1 MKTHWAV
8 TVVAVL
14 GVLLAGPVLASSIT
28 ISGGGNLALQVVAG
42 TAVLK
47 TPSGAGVTGEVLVSP
62 ALEVAPGLTTTFY
75 VDDTAR
81 LASSISRPELRLDT
95 TRLSDGLHGLRVE
108 VSRGLQLVMSTGD
121 IPLHVLNGLSESALQ
136 QVNRPDTDSNLN
148 KVYRKLLLR
157 EIVWFDG
164 READLEKHAF
174 RQNGQ
179 IYITLTDLIRHI
191 GGGIVWGPEASY
203 ILVER
208 GGTQVRVFA
217 GTSRVLVNGQAR
229 SLAAPAVR
237 IDNRTFVPVRSML
250 ALFGVSSQ
258 WNAGQGR
265 LYVETR

>member
-1 MKTHWAV
+1 
-8 TVVAVL
+8 
-14 GVLLAGPVLASSIT
+14 
-28 ISGGGNLALQVVAG
+28 
-42 TAVLK
+42 
-47 TPSGAGVTGEVLVSP
+47 
-62 ALEVAPGLTTTFY
+62 GLT
-75 VDDTAR
+75 
-81 LASSISRPELRLDT
+81 
-95 TRLSDGLHGLRVE
+95 
-108 VSRGLQLVMSTGD
+108 
-121 IPLHVLNGLSESALQ
+121 ESALQ
-136 QVNRPDTDSNLN
+136 QVNRPDVNSNLN

-164 READLEKHAF
+164 READLAKHAF

-217 GTSRVLVNGQAR
+217 GTSRVLVNGRAR
-229 SLAAPAVR
+229 SLSAPAIR

-258 WNAGQGR
+258 WNTGQGR